1 MSQEEQ
7 RHGRQLPLATSGV
20 ITFNGVPLSPLTA
33 GVESDGDD
41 DVVIVDACNNG
52 KRKVVC
58 NASGYICIDPQ
69 EWEHWILAMVVHE
82 EQRHGRQLPLA
93 TSGVITFNGVP
104 LSPLTAGAESDGD
117 DDDVVIVDA
126 CNNGKRKVGDGEEE
140 GRGSQGGDDDDDVV
154 AVHGGGGGG
163 GNRACMFA
171 VRERER
177 RRRMNDMFAGIRRL
191 VPNLPEKGEEVRMEA
206 QKQELQ
212 RERDRLAMEVAAAA
226 GGAGASSS
234 SSSAAAAA
242 VTVAAYG
249 PAGAVGSSSSSA
261 AAAAR
266 ANTVVPVPQR
276 AARGAT
282 APTPRPVAPPQAGTW
297 PLPAP
302 AAMPPPPPPPTGAA
316 AVAPPPSL
324 KTWSWGDNVVVSVL
338 GNIGNMTVRAP
349 LRRTGVLAMASA
361 ALKRYNITA
370 VTSLSGTDASRTQ
383 NMFMFYTI
391 IDMPDRQ
398 PQFVHPKVF
407 EAMYRAAAAEIA
419 AWINCY

>member
-20 ITFNGVPLSPLTA
+20 ITFNGVALSPLTA

-52 KRKVVC
+52 KRK
-58 NASGYICIDPQ
+58 
-69 EWEHWILAMVVHE
+69 
-82 EQRHGRQLPLA
+82 
-93 TSGVITFNGVP
+93 
-104 LSPLTAGAESDGD
+104 
-117 DDDVVIVDA
+117 
-126 CNNGKRKVGDGEEE
+126 
-140 GRGSQGGDDDDDVV
+140 
-154 AVHGGGGGG
+154 
-163 GNRACMFA
+163 
-171 VRERER
+171 
-177 RRRMNDMFAGIRRL
+177 
-191 VPNLPEKGEEVRMEA
+191 
-206 QKQELQ
+206 
-212 RERDRLAMEVAAAA
+212 
-226 GGAGASSS
+226 
-234 SSSAAAAA
+234 
-242 VTVAAYG
+242 
-249 PAGAVGSSSSSA
+249 A

-370 VTSLSGTDASRTQ
+370 VTSLSMF
-383 NMFMFYTI
+383 MFMFYTV

>member
-52 KRKVVC
+52 KRKV
-58 NASGYICIDPQ
+58 
-69 EWEHWILAMVVHE
+69 
-82 EQRHGRQLPLA
+82 
-93 TSGVITFNGVP
+93 
-104 LSPLTAGAESDGD
+104 
-117 DDDVVIVDA
+117 
-126 CNNGKRKVGDGEEE
+126 GDGEEE
-140 GRGSQGGDDDDDVV
+140 GRGSQGGDD
-154 AVHGGGGGG
+154 
-163 GNRACMFA
+163 
-171 VRERER
+171 
-177 RRRMNDMFAGIRRL
+177 
-191 VPNLPEKGEEVRMEA
+191 
-206 QKQELQ
+206 
-212 RERDRLAMEVAAAA
+212 A

-234 SSSAAAAA
+234 SSS
-242 VTVAAYG
+242 
-249 PAGAVGSSSSSA
+249 S
-261 AAAAR
+261 AAAR

-370 VTSLSGTDASRTQ
+370 VTSLSMF
-383 NMFMFYTI
+383 MFMFYTI
-391 IDMPDRQ
+391 VSTISPLRLFRDSSLQCKRLY
-398 PQFVHPKVF
+398 
-407 EAMYRAAAAEIA
+407 MYRSTRMGALDLGYGGA
-419 AWINCY
+419 CVL

>member
-1 MSQEEQ
+1 MSQ
-7 RHGRQLPLATSGV
+7 
-20 ITFNGVPLSPLTA
+20 
-33 GVESDGDD
+33 
-41 DVVIVDACNNG
+41 
-52 KRKVVC
+52 
-58 NASGYICIDPQ
+58 
-69 EWEHWILAMVVHE
+69 E

-171 VRERER
+171 SSRVEIIDGAIAYIK
-177 RRRMNDMFAGIRRL
+177 ML
-191 VPNLPEKGEEVRMEA
+191 QGEEVRMEA

-212 RERDRLAMEVAAAA
+212 RERDRLAME
-226 GGAGASSS
+226 
-234 SSSAAAAA
+234 
-242 VTVAAYG
+242 
-249 PAGAVGSSSSSA
+249 
-261 AAAAR
+261 
-266 ANTVVPVPQR
+266 
-276 AARGAT
+276 
-282 APTPRPVAPPQAGTW
+282 
-297 PLPAP
+297 
-302 AAMPPPPPPPTGAA
+302 
-316 AVAPPPSL
+316 
-324 KTWSWGDNVVVSVL
+324 
-338 GNIGNMTVRAP
+338 
-349 LRRTGVLAMASA
+349 
-361 ALKRYNITA
+361 
-370 VTSLSGTDASRTQ
+370 
-383 NMFMFYTI
+383 

>member
-1 MSQEEQ
+1 MSQ
-7 RHGRQLPLATSGV
+7 
-20 ITFNGVPLSPLTA
+20 
-33 GVESDGDD
+33 
-41 DVVIVDACNNG
+41 
-52 KRKVVC
+52 
-58 NASGYICIDPQ
+58 
-69 EWEHWILAMVVHE
+69 E

-140 GRGSQGGDDDDDVV
+140 GRGSQGGDDDDDDVV
-154 AVHGGGGGG
+154 AVHGGG

-191 VPNLPEKGEEVRMEA
+191 VPNLPEK
-206 QKQELQ
+206 
-212 RERDRLAMEVAAAA
+212 
-226 GGAGASSS
+226 
-234 SSSAAAAA
+234 
-242 VTVAAYG
+242 
-249 PAGAVGSSSSSA
+249 
-261 AAAAR
+261 
-266 ANTVVPVPQR
+266 
-276 AARGAT
+276 
-282 APTPRPVAPPQAGTW
+282 
-297 PLPAP
+297 
-302 AAMPPPPPPPTGAA
+302 
-316 AVAPPPSL
+316 
-324 KTWSWGDNVVVSVL
+324 TWSWSDNVVVSVL

-349 LRRTGVLAMASA
+349 LCRTGVLAMASA